1 MSARPIAS
9 TRVRTL
15 RILILVAGLFSAPGA
30 VLAQEHAAQEHMAAG
45 RAAFERGAFDGAI
58 ESWSLAAIA
67 SERAGDRAGQIQA
80 LVYVSEAHA
89 MLGRYRQAV
98 GVLDRALK
106 LAESSEDRS
115 QVPWILSRLGNIL
128 IATGPADT
136 AETTLKRSLDMARDG
151 RDPALTAAVLNDLG
165 NFLMTR
171 RKTREAVAAYRE
183 SAALAEGTGN
193 ALQAMRARV
202 NMARPLRQSG
212 DLRAS
217 REALDNVFA
226 SLEQSGPSREAA
238 FLLVSVGVG
247 YRDLRAAGPDPG
259 SELLLR
265 AARAF
270 TKADEV
276 ADRLGDR
283 RTASYAK
290 GFLGGLYEDGRRYDE
305 ALQLTR
311 EAIFA
316 AQQAH
321 APEALYRW
329 QWQVARLHRKMGAVD
344 EALAAY
350 RAAAQ
355 QVAAVRP
362 ELSVRYDAGTESFR
376 ESTGPLFFE
385 LVDLLLRKAADGQTA
400 TPGAAGGT
408 ASDQER
414 KALLVEAREVVESFK
429 VAELRDY
436 FRDDCVDIALSR
448 MTQLDVVSPTAAVV
462 YPIVLADR
470 TELLVTLPSGLRRF
484 VVPVGEARLTQ
495 EVRQFR
501 HMLERR
507 TTRQFLRHARQLHEW
522 LIRPIEPELAA
533 AKIDTLVFVPDGPLR
548 TIPMAALHD
557 GQQFLVAKY
566 ALAITPG
573 LKLTDPRPLDRKRPR
588 ILAVGVTESVQ
599 GFPPLPEVEK
609 EITNVREVF
618 GGTTLLNAQFSVANI
633 ERELKT
639 GAYSIVHIAS
649 HGEFGG
655 DVENTFLLAF
665 DGKLTIDRLDQ
676 LIGVLK
682 YRDEP
687 LELLTLSACDT
698 AEGDDR
704 AALGLAGVAV
714 KAGARSAVATLW
726 SVNDEASA
734 GLIADF
740 YRELKD
746 PSVSRGVALQR
757 AQMKLVSDP
766 RYAHPGFWSPFLLIN
781 NWL

>member
-1 MSARPIAS
+1 MAAYVLLALIVLTVSFPAPASAAS
-9 TRVRTL
+9 PPEVQAHL
-15 RILILVAGLFSAPGA
+15 
-30 VLAQEHAAQEHMAAG
+30 AAG
-45 RAAFERGAFDGAI
+45 RAAFDRGAFDTAI
-58 ESWSLAAIA
+58 ESWARAAVA

-80 LVYVSEAHA
+80 LVQASEAYTV
-89 MLGRYRQAV
+89 LGRYRQAV
-98 GVLDRALK
+98 AVLDRALK
-106 LAESSEDRS
+106 LAEASADRS
-115 QVPWILSRLGNIL
+115 DVPWVLARLGNVL
-128 IATGPADT
+128 IATGPPDA
-136 AETTLKRSLDMARDG
+136 AEITLRRSLDMAREG
-151 RDPALTAAVLNDLG
+151 GNTALGIAVLNDLG
-165 NFLMTR
+165 NFLTN
-171 RKTREAVAAYRE
+171 RKKLPEAITAYRE
-183 SAALAEGTGN
+183 SVTLAERAGD
-193 ALQAMRARV
+193 ASQLARARV
-202 NMARPLRQSG
+202 NLARALRQSG
-212 DLRAS
+212 DDRGA
-217 REALDNVFA
+217 REALDSALGPVEGA
-226 SLEQSGPSREAA
+226 SPSREGS
-238 FLLVSVGVG
+238 FLLVSIAVG
-247 YRDLRAAGPDPG
+247 YRELRAAGPDPG
-259 SELLLR
+259 GELILR
-265 AARAF
+265 AARALSRARDI
-270 TKADEV
+270 ADQ
-276 ADRLGDR
+276 LGDR
-283 RTASYAK
+283 RTTSYAR
-290 GFLGGLYEDGRRYDE
+290 GYLGALYEDERRYPE

-311 EAIFA
+311 EAILA

-355 QVAAVRP
+355 HVAAVRP
-362 ELSVRYDAGTESFR
+362 ELSVRYDVSAESFR
-376 ESTGPLFFE
+376 ESIGPLYFE
-385 LVDLLLRKAADGQTA
+385 LVDLLLRRAADGQPA
-400 TPGAAGGT
+400 GPGASGAGLS
-408 ASDQER
+408 APER
-414 KALLVEAREVVESFK
+414 LALRTEAREVVESFK

-462 YPIVLADR
+462 YPIVLEDR
-470 TELLVTLPSGLRRF
+470 IELLVTLPSGLQRF
-484 VVPVGEARLTQ
+484 VVPIGEARLTR

-507 TTRQFLRHARQLHEW
+507 TTRQYLRHARQLHDW
-522 LIRPIEPELAA
+522 LIRPLEGELAA

-557 GQQFLVAKY
+557 GRQFLVAKY

-573 LKLTDPRPLDRKRPR
+573 LKLTDPRPLDRKHPR

-599 GFPPLPEVEK
+599 GFAPLPEVGT
-609 EITNVREVF
+609 EIANVREVF
-618 GGTTLLNAQFSVANI
+618 GGTTLLNAQFSVANL

-639 GAYSIVHIAS
+639 GTYSILHVAS

-655 DVENTFLLAF
+655 DVDKTFLLAF
-665 DGKLTIDRLDQ
+665 DGKLTMDRLDQ

-734 GLIADF
+734 GLITDF
-740 YRELKD
+740 YRELKN

-757 AQMKLVSDP
+757 AQVKLLSDP
-766 RYAHPGFWSPFLLIN
+766 RYEHPGFWSPFLLIN

>member
-1 MSARPIAS
+1 MPYSLLVVVSLAAFLCSPASADP
-9 TRVRTL
+9 
-15 RILILVAGLFSAPGA
+15 PP
-30 VLAQEHAAQEHMAAG
+30 AAQVHLAAG
-45 RAAFERGAFDGAI
+45 RTAFEQGAFDRAI
-58 ESWSLAAIA
+58 ESWTLAATV
-67 SERAGDRAGQIQA
+67 SEQAGDRAGQILA
-80 LVYVSEAHA
+80 LVHASEAYA
-89 MLGRYRQAV
+89 ALGRYRQAV
-98 GVLDRALK
+98 RVLDRALK
-106 LAESSEDRS
+106 LAEGSEERA

-128 IATGPADT
+128 IATGPPDA
-136 AETTLKRSLDMARDG
+136 AEITLRRALDMARESGDT
-151 RDPALTAAVLNDLG
+151 ALTVAVLNDLG
-165 NFLMTR
+165 NFLANR
-171 RKTREAVAAYRE
+171 RKAPEAVAAYRE
-183 SAALAEGTGN
+183 SAALAERAGDASQGT
-193 ALQAMRARV
+193 RARV
-202 NMARPLRQSG
+202 NMARALRQSG
-212 DLRAS
+212 DLRAA
-217 REALDNVFA
+217 REALDAALGPVER
-226 SLEQSGPSREAA
+226 SSPSREAS
-238 FLLVSVGVG
+238 FLLVSIGVG
-247 YRDLRAAGPDPG
+247 YRELRAAGPDPG
-259 SELLLR
+259 GELLLR
-265 AARAF
+265 AARALNR
-270 TKADEV
+270 AGEI
-276 ADRLGDR
+276 AEQLGDR
-283 RTASYAK
+283 RTTSYAR
-290 GFLGGLYEDGRRYDE
+290 GYLGALYEDERRYAE

-321 APEALYRW
+321 APESLYRW

-355 QVAAVRP
+355 HVAAVRP
-362 ELSVRYDAGTESFR
+362 ELSVRYDASTESYR
-376 ESTGPLFFE
+376 ESIGPLYFE
-385 LVDLLLRKAADGQTA
+385 LVDLLLRRAGDGQA
-400 TPGAAGGT
+400 APSGAAGGT
-408 ASDQER
+408 TLDRER
-414 KALLVEAREVVESFK
+414 LALLTEAREVVESFK

-448 MTQLDVVSPTAAVV
+448 LTQLDVVSPTAAVV

-470 TELLVTLPSGLRRF
+470 IELLVTLPSGLRRF
-484 VVPVGEARLTQ
+484 VVPIGEARLTQ

-501 HMLERR
+501 QLLERR
-507 TTRQFLRHARQLHEW
+507 TTRQYLRPARQLHDW
-522 LIRPIEPELAA
+522 LIRPLESELAA

-557 GQQFLVAKY
+557 GKQFLIAKY

-573 LKLTDPRPLDRKRPR
+573 LKLTDPRPLDRKHPR
-588 ILAVGVTESVQ
+588 ILAVGVTEAVQ
-599 GFPPLPEVEK
+599 GFAPLPEVET
-609 EITNVREVF
+609 EIANVREVF
-618 GGTTLLNAQFSVANI
+618 GGTTLLNAQFSVANL

-639 GAYSIVHIAS
+639 GTYSILHIAS

-655 DVENTFLLAF
+655 DVDKTFLLAF
-665 DGKLTIDRLDQ
+665 DGKVTMDRLDQ

-740 YRELKD
+740 YRELKS

-757 AQMKLVSDP
+757 AQVKLLSDP
-766 RYAHPGFWSPFLLIN
+766 RYEHPGFWSPFLLIN

>member
-1 MSARPIAS
+1 MAARPIA
-9 TRVRTL
+9 RARICTL
-15 RILILVAGLFSAPGA
+15 RILILVAGFFCAPGA
-30 VLAQEHAAQEHMAAG
+30 PLAQEHTAQGHMATG
-45 RAAFERGAFDGAI
+45 RAAFERGAFDRAI

-67 SERAGDRAGQIQA
+67 SERAGDRPGQIQA
-80 LVYVSEAHA
+80 LVYASEAYA
-89 MLGRYRQAV
+89 VLGRYRQAV

-106 LAESSEDRS
+106 LAEASEDRS

-128 IATGPADT
+128 IATGPADA
-136 AETTLKRSLDMARDG
+136 AETTLKQSLELARDG
-151 RDPALTAAVLNDLG
+151 RDSELTAAVLNDLG
-165 NFLMTR
+165 NFFMTR

-183 SAALAEGTGN
+183 SAALAERAGDASQRT
-193 ALQAMRARV
+193 RARV
-202 NMARPLRQSG
+202 NMARALRQSG

-217 REALDNVFA
+217 REALDDVFA
-226 SLEQSGPSREAA
+226 SLEQSSVSREAA
-238 FLLVSVGVG
+238 FLLVSVGIG

-283 RTASYAK
+283 RTTSYAK
-290 GFLGGLYEDGRRYDE
+290 GYLGELYEDGRRYDE

-311 EAIFA
+311 DAIFA

-329 QWQVARLHRKMGAVD
+329 QWQVARLHRKMGALD

-350 RAAAQ
+350 RAAVQ

-362 ELSVRYDAGTESFR
+362 ELSVRYDAGADSFR

-385 LVDLLLRKAADGQTA
+385 LVDLLLRRAGDQQAAA
-400 TPGAAGGT
+400 SGGGGPT
-408 ASDQER
+408 ASDEER
-414 KALLVEAREVVESFK
+414 KALLIEAREVVESFK

-484 VVPVGEARLTQ
+484 VVPVEEARLTQ

-507 TTRQFLRHARQLHEW
+507 TTRQYLRHARQLHEW

-557 GQQFLVAKY
+557 GRQFLVEKY

-609 EITNVREVF
+609 EIANVREVF

-639 GAYSIVHIAS
+639 GTYSIVHIAS

-655 DVENTFLLAF
+655 DVDNTFLLAF

-757 AQMKLVSDP
+757 AQMKLVTDP